1 MEIRLAHAADVPKL
15 RKQLGEFLRK
25 RRGELTLTQFAR
37 KLGIAASSL
46 HRLEIGE
53 QNVTLDTLERI
64 LKRLN
69 CSLAEVFGDRRA

>member
-1 MEIRLAHAADVPKL
+1 VEIRLAHAADVPKL

>member
-1 MEIRLAHAADVPKL
+1 VEIRLPHAAGVPRL

-46 HRLEIGE
+46 HRLELGE
-53 QNVTLDTLERI
+53 QNVTLDTLEQI
-64 LKRLN
+64 LKRLR
-69 CSLAEVFGDRRA
+69 CTLADVIDAPAK